1 MELLDIVS
9 INHNDYVI
17 AKMVTLE
24 DKDYV
29 LLEKIKDEE
38 ILTNERFIGQIVVK
52 NGEDAILVVANKDS
66 NEYKNVSRL
75 FLQILGKKDLKCQK
89 YVKFKK

>member
-9 INHNDYVI
+9 INQNDYVI
-17 AKMVTLE
+17 AKMITLE

-38 ILTNERFIGQIVVK
+38 VLENERFIGQVVVK
-52 NGEDAILVVANKDS
+52 NGKDAILVVSNKDS
-66 NEYKNVSRL
+66 SEYKNVSRL
-75 FLQILGKKDLKCQK
+75 FFEIN
-89 YVKFKK
+89 

>member
-75 FLQILGKKDLKCQK
+75 F
-89 YVKFKK
+89 FEMN

>member
-9 INHNDYVI
+9 INQNDYVI
-17 AKMVTLE
+17 AKMVTWE

-38 ILTNERFIGQIVVK
+38 SLENERFIGQMIVK
-52 NGEDAILVVANKDS
+52 NGKDAILVVSNKDS
-66 NEYKNVSRL
+66 SEYKNVSRL
-75 FLQILGKKDLKCQK
+75 FFEID
-89 YVKFKK
+89 